1 MVSATRVPPKG
12 VFVPSPTFFLPA
24 ASSPESLQAPVD
36 TETQI
41 NHSIFLA
48 RAGITGIG
56 ILGSTGEAVHLSRS
70 ERSDLVV
77 AVRKGLDEAGFP
89 DYPLM
94 AGVLTNGELD
104 DTLQWLDDY
113 AKAGAQ
119 WGLVLTPG
127 YFGPAVPQDGL
138 VEWYKVVADR
148 SPIPI
153 LVYNYPGVTNGVH
166 ILPETYRELAR
177 HPKIVG
183 VKM

>member
-1 MVSATRVPPKG
+1 
-12 VFVPSPTFFLPA
+12 
-24 ASSPESLQAPVD
+24 
-36 TETQI
+36 
-41 NHSIFLA
+41 
-48 RAGITGIG
+48 
-56 ILGSTGEAVHLSRS
+56 
-70 ERSDLVV
+70 
-77 AVRKGLDEAGFP
+77 
-89 DYPLM
+89 M

-127 YFGPAVPQDGL
+127 YFGAAVPQEGL